1 VTGISIFLWA
11 LQAVAHEEL
20 NVVREQLAASS
31 HITTRWQP
39 VAVLAADLHFAK
51 RYVRFN
57 PQTQFL
63 FASRRS
69 RTPRGA
75 LFYPTQV
82 QARHHSRWC

>member
-1 VTGISIFLWA
+1 MTRNSILRA
-11 LQAVAHEEL
+11 LQAAAHQEL
-20 NVVREQLAASS
+20 SDAREQLAASA
-31 HITTRWQP
+31 HLTTRWQP
-39 VAVLAADLHFAK
+39 VAVAAADLHFAK

-82 QARHHSRWC
+82 QTRHHSRWC